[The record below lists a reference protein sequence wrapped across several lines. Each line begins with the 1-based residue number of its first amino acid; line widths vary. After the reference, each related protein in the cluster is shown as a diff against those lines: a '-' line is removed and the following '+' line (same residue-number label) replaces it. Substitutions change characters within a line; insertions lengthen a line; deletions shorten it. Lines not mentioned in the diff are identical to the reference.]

1 MRLRRAIAA
10 VAASAVAVVPLG
22 ASSAGADADSFP
34 SAIDAIVNGDV
45 TEYQWMLPA
54 VNASEAH
61 TEATGSGVTVA
72 VIDTG
77 VDSTHPDLE
86 GRVLPGAMVK
96 RNETTEKLE
105 LVPAT
110 IEETSDDWLYG
121 HGTHVSG
128 IVAGDD
134 DGEGITGIAPDA
146 SIMPVHVFP
155 RRTGIGA
162 VQFWKLV
169 AQAIDFSTAQGAD
182 VINMSLGGQSSG
194 IVPSER
200 TAKYLEAIGLLCA
213 AVDNAKA
220 AGTVVVA
227 SAGNDG
233 AWGNPENIPA
243 SCDGTFT
250 VAALAPSLDRTFW
263 SSFDAAVDISAP
275 GEDILSADSSV
286 ADRSDTPHQFLSG
299 TSMASPVVAGAAAL
313 VIEQHPGWTPDE
325 VQDQLTSTAKD
336 LGVTGRD
343 PNYGWGIVDAAAA
356 VGAAAPSPKKQNFFS
371 TWYEGSYGG
380 EAGESVVSWMTP
392 AADPVT
398 GYTVK
403 VYTST
408 TTATYDV
415 DGTTVR
421 ADVLLPPGAWYTVTA
436 HTTSGDVTSYPGSR
450 YTREAGDRPHAL
462 KDTSMQRKGDSMV
475 IRWDRPRDK
484 EDVDK
489 IRVIVDMRDGGA
501 VQKKLRIDQSEAF
514 PTGTT
519 VKLPRSARWDDAYA
533 YLVLYNKDE
542 DGNTVGANWM
552 RVKGQSP
559 AIYGTHVKAVDQA
572 GARAVEVTGAMSYLN
587 MRRVCGKNACAG
599 ESAVLV
605 VDYGRQNKRFNVTF
619 TERGVF
625 HKMIGVERG
634 TESLR
639 MRIEGPKRLDSGPFV
654 RVKFDTR
661 GGGDPCIAGTL
672 GC

>member
-34 SAIDAIVNGDV
+34 SAIDAIVNGDL
-45 TEYQWMLPA
+45 TEYQWMLTA
-54 VNASEAH
+54 VNVSEAH

-110 IEETSDDWLYG
+110 LEEVSDDWYF
-121 HGTHVSG
+121 HGSHVSG
-128 IVAGDD
+128 IIAGDD
-134 DGEGITGIAPDA
+134 DGSGMTGIAPDA
-146 SIMPVHVFP
+146 EILPVHMFP

-182 VINMSLGGQSSG
+182 VINMSLGGPSSG

-200 TAKYLEAIGLLCA
+200 TAKYLEAIGLLCD

-250 VAALAPSLDRTFW
+250 VAALAPSLDRTWW

-275 GEDILSADSSV
+275 GEDVLSVDSTV
-286 ADRSDTPHQFLSG
+286 ADRSSTPHVFASG

-392 AADPVT
+392 AADSVT